1 MQVRVEAQ
9 TVGKKITAVG
19 TLSTERVKTH
29 PVPSL
34 SQKNQRGRR
43 PRKELQ
49 IDCGINPERPDT
61 PNCLKGVD
69 CRPDEPTGADKNDVL
84 KRYESHG
91 VEDKAILF
99 ENQEVNVISSNEIDS
114 SADC

>member
-1 MQVRVEAQ
+1 
-9 TVGKKITAVG
+9 VGKKITAVG
-19 TLSTERVKTH
+19 ALSTERVKTH

-49 IDCGINPERPDT
+49 INCGINPEHPDT

-69 CRPDEPTGADKNDVL
+69 GRLDKSIGADGNDVF
-84 KRYESHG
+84 KRYEFHG
-91 VEDKAILF
+91 IEDKAVLF
-99 ENQEVNVISSNEIDS
+99 EDQEVNVIPSNEIGS
-114 SADC
+114 PTDC